1 MSNVEE
7 YWKILDGAQQFLR
20 GKDRVVSE
28 ISAEDVVLEALQKEL
43 TISEMDMEQLSEAIK
58 SCTKCALH
66 AGRKNPVPGKG
77 VLNPKVMIIGEA
89 PGAQEDEQGLP
100 FVGKSGEYL
109 DRWMSAIHLT
119 REDDLFIGNIMKCR
133 PPGNRD
139 PFPEE
144 QRICIPYLVRQLEL
158 IKPQS
163 ILCLG
168 RVSSQILLKTE
179 EGIGKLRGKI
189 YSYENIPLVVTY
201 HPSAVLRYPEKY
213 RRPVWEDLKLLKSI
227 FDPEA

>member
-1 MSNVEE
+1 MSNVEA
-7 YWKILDGAQQFLR
+7 YWKILDGAQQLLN
-20 GKDRVVSE
+20 GKDRVLSE
-28 ISAEDVVLEALQKEL
+28 ISADDIVFEAPVKEL
-43 TISEMDMEQLSEAIK
+43 TIAEMNMDQITEAILT
-58 SCTKCALH
+58 CTQCGLH
-66 AGRKNPVPGKG
+66 VGRKNPVPGKG

-89 PGAQEDEQGLP
+89 PGAQEDEEGIP
-100 FVGKSGEYL
+100 FVGKSGDYL
-109 DRWMSAIHLT
+109 DRWMSAIDL
-119 REDDLFIGNIMKCR
+119 RRDEDLYIGNIMKCR

-144 QRICIPYLVRQLEL
+144 QRICIPYLTRQLEL

-179 EGIGKLRGKI
+179 EGIGRLRGKI
-189 YSYENIPLVVTY
+189 YSYQDIPLVVTY

-227 FDPEA
+227 FNPEE